1 MLQGMWY
8 ESKLEKSS
16 HPLKEAMILCL
27 MELIGYE
34 VQETTTEEW
43 MDAIDR
49 GGLWHKN
56 DDAYQYFYLVE
67 IEIRQYCIRNSN
79 HELWLQ

>member
-1 MLQGMWY
+1 
-8 ESKLEKSS
+8 
-16 HPLKEAMILCL
+16 MILCL

-49 GGLWHKN
+49 GGLWHIN
-56 DDAYQYFYLVE
+56 DDAYQCFYLVE
-67 IEIRQYCIRNSN
+67 IEVIVRAC
-79 HELWLQ
+79 HE